1 MSYPPLTSTRSD
13 FRARSW
19 ISSTSPH
26 AAEDRRRSAR
36 VEIND
41 LYEITPFVVTQIQQ
55 LFLMCSHIFIIYLFI
70 SFYFFYFHNRK
81 KKRYHKQIKLK
92 SKSKLTCL
100 TEFLLWIKRCFC
112 YFVILCF
119 DKELIIV
126 FLYSVCFRQTLDV
139 HYKKQITKNSKKH
152 FECSK

>member
-55 LFLMCSHIFIIYLFI
+55 LFLMCSHIYIIYLFI
-70 SFYFFYFHNRK
+70 YFILF
-81 KKRYHKQIKLK
+81 
-92 SKSKLTCL
+92 
-100 TEFLLWIKRCFC
+100 FLF
-112 YFVILCF
+112 
-119 DKELIIV
+119 
-126 FLYSVCFRQTLDV
+126 SQ
-139 HYKKQITKNSKKH
+139 YKKTNKTLSQTSQAQL
-152 FECSK
+152 